1 MFANTNVM
9 VYFNDNIP
17 NWKLVLPKNETKLK
31 KTIFVNQDNKL
42 AKKILAVFVV
52 LLFNIVFV
60 LFVTFQIGKIF
71 TIRIIGY
78 LKL

>member
-1 MFANTNVM
+1 MLWYISTI
-9 VYFNDNIP
+9 NIP